1 MPSIEDA
8 IALAL
13 KVHSGQVDKAGKPYI
28 LHVLRVMLALDTKT
42 EMIAGVLHDVIED
55 SGYFL
60 SDLKKMGYSD
70 DIITA
75 LNCLTKKDPEDY
87 EDFIER
93 IKASLIATRVKL
105 ADLEDNMNISRL
117 ANPGKE
123 DFNRLE
129 KYRKA
134 YLNLTNFY
142 NNKV

>member
-1 MPSIEDA
+1 MISIENA
-8 IALAL
+8 IVLAL
-13 KVHSGQVDKAGKPYI
+13 KAHRGQVDKAGKPYI
-28 LHVLRVMLALDTKT
+28 LHALRVMLALDTET

-55 SGYFL
+55 SGYSL

-93 IKASLIATRVKL
+93 IKTSLIAVRVKL